1 MKKNHNNLVSVLTRT
16 FQKVGVFFLCV
27 SLFTMSS
34 YQKFENNNDAEE
46 EGGGVDDEPS
56 LNFGQKM
63 EEIPDNNLDQQN
75 NIDFQKQTPK
85 NNSNV
90 VDINFKENNHNNTKK
105 RIDYDHIEVS
115 LEEPEESREIIT
127 RASDFFLEY
136 NDNFRMS
143 WKETVEL
150 DQRELDDDL
159 DVDPSRPPQQG
170 WNKEYLRSVLR
181 FYFVYDVKK

>member
-1 MKKNHNNLVSVLTRT
+1 
-16 FQKVGVFFLCV
+16 
-27 SLFTMSS
+27 MSS
-34 YQKFENNNDAEE
+34 YQRFENNNEE
-46 EGGGVDDEPS
+46 EEGGVDDEPS
-56 LNFGQKM
+56 EKINI
-63 EEIPDNNLDQQN
+63 EEMDDDQ
-75 NIDFQKQTPK
+75 NIDFQKQTPSPT
-85 NNSNV
+85 SN
-90 VDINFKENNHNNTKK
+90 DINTENNHNTKK

-115 LEEPEESREIIT
+115 LEDPEESREIIT

-170 WNKEYLRSVLR
+170 WNKEYLRSTLLYYI
-181 FYFVYDVKK
+181 FYTM